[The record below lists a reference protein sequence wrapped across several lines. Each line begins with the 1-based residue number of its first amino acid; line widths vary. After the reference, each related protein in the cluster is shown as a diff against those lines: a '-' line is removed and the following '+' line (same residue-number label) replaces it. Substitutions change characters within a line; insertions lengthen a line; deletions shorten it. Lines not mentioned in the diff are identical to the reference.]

1 MALKPT
7 PAIIGFGVRE
17 GALSLYDALTR
28 KPSRPQRLLNYLR
41 TQSAPDDPA
50 EVLRA
55 MDAFA
60 REQRFLMNVGDIKG
74 RILVNALER
83 SGAGNVLELGT
94 YCGYSAILM
103 AQHLENGGH
112 VDSLELNPGY
122 AAVAREIIDYAG
134 LGDRITVHEG
144 AAEAIIPSL
153 KKHYELVFIDHGKS
167 MYLADL
173 KRIEAASLI
182 SDGSFVVA
190 DNIGI
195 FDATGYLDYVRDCGR
210 YDNTNHEAHM
220 EYNDTIFDAVEVSIR
235 RS

>member
-17 GALSLYDALTR
+17 GALSLYDTLTR
-28 KPSRPQRLLNYLR
+28 KPSRPQRVLDYLR
-41 TQSAPDDPA
+41 AQAEPDDPA
-50 EVLRA
+50 DVLRA
-55 MDAFA
+55 MDTFA

-74 RILVNALER
+74 RILIDALER

-103 AQHLENGGH
+103 AQHLEPGGH
-112 VDSLELNPGY
+112 VDSLELNPAY

-134 LGDRITVHEG
+134 LADRITVHEG
-144 AAEAIIPSL
+144 EAAAIIPGL
-153 KKHYELVFIDHGKS
+153 QKRYDLVFIDHGKN

-182 SDGSFVVA
+182 GEGSYVVA

-195 FDATGYLDYVRDCGR
+195 FDATGYLDYVRDCGH

-235 RS
+235 RP